1 MAGPQAAGDDPAHAG
16 DPRPDFLTHIDEAG
30 HARMVEVGTKPITQ
44 RTAVARA
51 TVVMTPATASR
62 LASGDLPKGDALP
75 VVRLAGIQAAKLT
88 PQLIPLCHQIS
99 LTSVDIEVEVD
110 ADTGVATIVATARAV
125 DRTGVEM
132 EAMTA
137 ASVAALAM
145 YDLVK
150 AVQRDVVVSDVALLS
165 KSGGRS
171 GEWRAGT

>member
-1 MAGPQAAGDDPAHAG
+1 MAGHD
-16 DPRPDFLTHIDEAG
+16 RPDELTHLDAAG

-51 TVVMTPATASR
+51 SVVMAPATAAR
-62 LASGDLPKGDALP
+62 LAAGDLPKGDALP
-75 VVRLAGIQAAKLT
+75 VVRLAGIQAAKAT
-88 PQLIPLCHQIS
+88 PQLIPLCHQLA
-99 LTSVDIEVEVD
+99 LTSVDVAVEVD
-110 ADTGVATIVATARAV
+110 VDTGVASILVTARAV

-150 AVQRDVVVSDVALLS
+150 AVQRDVVVREVALVS

-171 GEWRAGT
+171 GEWRADG

>member
-1 MAGPQAAGDDPAHAG
+1 MGPEDHGVG
-16 DPRPDFLTHIDEAG
+16 GRPHGLTHLDDAG

-51 TVVMTPATASR
+51 TVVMAPATAAR
-62 LASGDLPKGDALP
+62 LATGDLPKGDALP
-75 VVRLAGIQAAKLT
+75 VVRLAGIQAAKET
-88 PQLIPLCHQIS
+88 PRLIPLCHQLA
-99 LTSVDIEVEVD
+99 LTSVDVAVD
-110 ADTGVATIVATARAV
+110 VDTATGVASILATARAV

-150 AVQRDVVVSDVALLS
+150 AVQRDVVVREVALVA

-171 GEWRAGT
+171 GEWRAGG